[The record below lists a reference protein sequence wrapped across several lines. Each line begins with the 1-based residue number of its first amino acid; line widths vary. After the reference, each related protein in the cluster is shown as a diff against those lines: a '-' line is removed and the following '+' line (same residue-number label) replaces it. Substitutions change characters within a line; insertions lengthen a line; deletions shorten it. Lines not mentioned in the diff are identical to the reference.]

1 MRSVFLFV
9 CFVFGNSVIY
19 QLYYLLNRDFTLIL
33 RKRSQHPDQ
42 EESSW
47 GPFLY
52 QGIRINKNSLK
63 MYKSFSNLF
72 LEHFWNIFFGNTLD
86 RVLNKLWNAIRIFL
100 NPQSNKNIYC
110 PQGSTNHKTIWTA
123 CRDHVTKI
131 RNMTAFSETP
141 SIVKAKNT

>member
-1 MRSVFLFV
+1 MGSVFLFV
-9 CFVFGNSVIY
+9 CFVFGNSLIY

-33 RKRSQHPDQ
+33 RKPSQHPVQ

-72 LEHFWNIFFGNTLD
+72 LEHFFSNALD
-86 RVLNKLWNAIRIFL
+86 RVLNKLWNAIRISL

-131 RNMTAFSETP
+131 RNMTIFSEMP